1 MEQELMLS
9 YLVKF
14 SQNGETLFAPV
25 DIIAPTSAKADQLV
39 NLVREQ
45 LIASFGDGFQVL
57 NISLLKSVVQY

>member
-14 SQNGETLFAPV
+14 SQNGESLFAPV
-25 DIIAPTSAKADQLV
+25 DIVAPTTAKADQIV

-57 NISLLKSVVQY
+57 NICLLKSIIL